1 MQLDGEEETKTT
13 ETPMGLGFT
22 TDEVEKPA
30 DDDNDEDD
38 SEYDNQVSKKSKFNS
53 NSFV

>member
-13 ETPMGLGFT
+13 DNMGLGFT
-22 TDEVEKPA
+22 NDDVENKPV

-38 SEYDNQVSKKSKFNS
+38 SEYDNQVSTRKTFDHIDP
-53 NSFV
+53 